1 MNTSLTENQLQSPTD
16 RLDRL
21 ERRYRRLVAACS
33 GVLALVL
40 LSLVVTTWWLWRQT
54 KSLRTSI
61 LDVEFSQAASQYAKS
76 EGLASPDVGVIQFLN
91 NGYSIHFDTVR
102 YTQEGLFLSG
112 RIGNP
117 KELNVSTI
125 TINFSVRPYPYFVR
139 SKWEKDKSGSF
150 YPYFGGYEIGSAQT
164 SVSGNLMGGFTLPFS
179 VTIPN
184 VKQTKDPIQIAVA
197 FSGERY
203 NYIDG
208 QW

>member
-1 MNTSLTENQLQSPTD
+1 MDTPLSANQLQAPAD

-21 ERRYRRLVAACS
+21 EKRYRRLVVVCF
-33 GVLALVL
+33 GVLALIL
-40 LSLVVTTWWLWRQT
+40 FSLVVFAWWLRHQT

-61 LDVEFSQAASQYAKS
+61 LDLEFSQAASQYVKS
-76 EGLASPDVGVIQFLN
+76 ESLASPDVGVIQFLN

-117 KELNVSTI
+117 KELTLSTI
-125 TINFSVRPYPYFVR
+125 TINFSVRPYPYSMR
-139 SKWEKDKSGSF
+139 GKWEKDKSEFF

-164 SVSGNLMGGFTLPFS
+164 SVSGNLTGGFTLPFS

-184 VKQTKDPIQIAVA
+184 VKQTKDSIQIAVA